1 MQGLVTVFGGSGF
14 VGVQVVRALAK
25 AGWRVR
31 VAVRRPGI
39 AYRMRMLG
47 DVGQI
52 ELVQA
57 NVRNAASVTRALAGA
72 EACVNA
78 VGQAFES
85 GRQRFLAVHHMGAK
99 TVAEAA
105 ARAGITRYVHI
116 SGIGADEAAESRYA
130 RARGLGETA
139 TREAVPS
146 AVILRPSVVFGPED
160 HFFNTLASIA
170 SLAPAIPLF
179 GGGNARFAPV
189 YVADVAAAVARAL
202 ADPSAAGRTYE
213 LGGPATYSFREL
225 EELVLREIG
234 RDKPL
239 IPVPFA
245 IAGLIGA
252 AFDVLTGIVPIAP
265 LITSD
270 QVTLLKSDNLP
281 APGAPG
287 LADLGITPTALETVV
302 GTYLYR
308 YRRGGQ
314 FAELTAAA
322 QR

>member
-31 VAVRRPGI
+31 VAVRRPGV

-57 NVRNAASVTRALAGA
+57 NVRNAASVARALAGA

-105 ARAGITRYVHI
+105 AAAGITKYVHL

-130 RARGLGETA
+130 RSRGLGESA
-139 TREAVPS
+139 TREAMPS
-146 AVILRPSVVFGPED
+146 AVILRPSVIFGPED
-160 HFFNTLASIA
+160 HFFNSLAEIA
-170 SLAPAIPLF
+170 SLAPAILLF
-179 GGGNARFAPV
+179 GGGYVRFAPV
-189 YVADVAAAVARAL
+189 YVADVAAAAAKAL
-202 ADPSAAGRTYE
+202 ADPAAAGRTYE
-213 LGGPATYSFREL
+213 LGGPATYTFREL
-225 EELVLREIG
+225 EEIVLAQIG

-239 IPVPFA
+239 IPLPFA
-245 IAGLIGA
+245 VAGLIGT
-252 AFDVLTGIVPIAP
+252 AFDILTGIVPIAP
-265 LITSD
+265 LITAD
-270 QVTLLKSDNLP
+270 QVLLLKSDNVP

-287 LADLGITPTALETVV
+287 LADLGITPTALESVV